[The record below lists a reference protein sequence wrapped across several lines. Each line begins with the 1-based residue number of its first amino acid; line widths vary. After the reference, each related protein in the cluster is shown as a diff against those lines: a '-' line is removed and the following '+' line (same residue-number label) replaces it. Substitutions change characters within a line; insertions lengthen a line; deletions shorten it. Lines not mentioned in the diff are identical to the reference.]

1 MRRVVICMAVLCA
14 GVLLAPA
21 TVSAQTGIAGVVRD
35 TTGAVMPGVTVEA
48 SSPAL
53 IEKSR
58 VAISDSAG
66 QYKIVDLP
74 PGTYAVTFSLAGFKS
89 VKRGDILLEG
99 TFTAQ
104 INADLQVGAMEEQ
117 LTVTAESPTVD
128 VITNQKTF
136 VANREIL
143 DSIPTTVRN
152 TRGREVLIPGTPVT
166 PFGVR

>member
-74 PGTYAVTFSLAGFKS
+74 PGTYAVTFSLAGSRSF
-89 VKRGDILLEG
+89 
-99 TFTAQ
+99 
-104 INADLQVGAMEEQ
+104 
-117 LTVTAESPTVD
+117 
-128 VITNQKTF
+128 
-136 VANREIL
+136 
-143 DSIPTTVRN
+143 
-152 TRGREVLIPGTPVT
+152 RGRVISTATRQRHADDGCQLLSYAGSALLNDHRSLVAVGLCPADVHRVAIGARPVERDLAAAVADVELD
-166 PFGVR
+166 GVVALE

>member
-21 TVSAQTGIAGVVRD
+21 TVSAQTGIAGVVND

-74 PGTYAVTFSLAGFKS
+74 PGTYAVTFSLAGFKA
-89 VKRGDILLEG
+89 VRRTDILLEG

-128 VITNQKTF
+128 VISNTNTF
-136 VANREIL
+136 VANRAVL
-143 DSIPTTVRN
+143 DAIPTTQI
-152 TRGREVLIPGTPVT
+152 GRASCRE
-166 PFGVR
+166 RRS

>member
-1 MRRVVICMAVLCA
+1 MSADSSHRAKLIVCFATVYLVWGSTYVVASIGVHALPPILFGGFRFLCA

-35 TTGAVMPGVTVEA
+35 TTGAIMPGVTVEA

-89 VKRGDILLEG
+89 VKRTDILLEG

-104 INADLQVGAMEEQ
+104 INADLQVGAMEET
-117 LTVTAESPTVD
+117 LTVHRLHLPM
-128 VITNQKTF
+128 Q
-136 VANREIL
+136 L
-143 DSIPTTVRN
+143 
-152 TRGREVLIPGTPVT
+152 
-166 PFGVR
+166 